1 MSRVPRRPEAVV
13 LDYIES
19 RKKTR
24 LNMNE
29 YYFKNNFTPFIEKEE
44 EKDDVGQ
51 LFISLKAFYFMKSDE
66 LKLLHLV
73 NCQVL
78 LTN

>member
-1 MSRVPRRPEAVV
+1 MIRRNIGHSNGGALHRKPE
-13 LDYIES
+13 E
-19 RKKTR
+19 
-24 LNMNE
+24 NQMEHE

-73 NCQVL
+73 NCQVS
-78 LTN
+78 LTI